1 MVRKDDSSIP
11 LTTVKK
17 EACLAVHVA
26 GAAGMALNDAPKMLA
41 EYVSILFD
49 L

>member
-1 MVRKDDSSIP
+1 MKR
-11 LTTVKK
+11 

-41 EYVSILFD
+41 EYVSIPFNLQEQSE